1 MPRVAENPAV
11 KKEMTK
17 LKNCTKKYRKAV
29 RAFYKTSAK
38 LGNLSGPFGKKK
50 DKLRKTLVNKLS
62 KAQTKAEK
70 IKNDCIT
77 HRFHLDIMMK
87 SKRDNGEQ
95 IVIKEENREKI
106 RILIDNLDKDEIEW
120 SSNTS
125 SDLSAMQ

>member
-29 RAFYKTSAK
+29 SAFYKTSAK

-62 KAQTKAEK
+62 RHKPRQK
-70 IKNDCIT
+70 
-77 HRFHLDIMMK
+77 K
-87 SKRDNGEQ
+87 SRM
-95 IVIKEENREKI
+95 
-106 RILIDNLDKDEIEW
+106 
-120 SSNTS
+120 T
-125 SDLSAMQ
+125 A

>member
-1 MPRVAENPAV
+1 MLNWVISVALLE
-11 KKEMTK
+11 
-17 LKNCTKKYRKAV
+17 
-29 RAFYKTSAK
+29 
-38 LGNLSGPFGKKK
+38 KKK

-87 SKRDNGEQ
+87 SKRDNGEP